1 MKTWDVAASA
11 HLAEGK
17 ALGFQLGSGD
27 WPLKGFVVRHDG
39 GCHAWVNSCPHAG
52 HSLNYGPN
60 DFMTPDGGY
69 IRCLSHGAKFEP
81 DTGACV
87 AGPCPGQYL
96 QRLECH
102 EDRGIIRVRAP
113 ASARDL

>member
-1 MKTWDVAASA
+1 
-11 HLAEGK
+11 
-17 ALGFQLGSGD
+17 
-27 WPLKGFVVRHDG
+27 
-39 GCHAWVNSCPHAG
+39 
-52 HSLNYGPN
+52 
-60 DFMTPDGGY
+60 MTPDGGY

-102 EDRGIIRVRAP
+102 EDSGIIRVRAP